1 MNYWIVIGC
10 LLVGMFISVKAKKL
24 NVTGALTG
32 GVLGFA
38 ICLGAGIPGL
48 VMLGTFFIV
57 GSVATSWKL
66 TDKIAA
72 GLAESNKG
80 RRTASQVIANA
91 GVAGL
96 VGLLAWLYPTK
107 ADLFQ
112 LMLAASFASATADTC
127 ASELGNVYGRR
138 FYNILTWRSDT
149 KGLDGVV
156 SLEGTLLGFLGSCL
170 IGGIYALGWG
180 WGWSVI
186 WILLAGTIGNLVD
199 SMLGGSLERSGY
211 LKNDA
216 VNFLNTFVAALVA
229 LLLDFVS

>member
-1 MNYWIVIGC
+1 MLYWIVIGC
-10 LLVGMFISVKAKKL
+10 LLVGMFMSVRARKL

-38 ICLGAGIPGL
+38 IFLGAGLPGL

-72 GLAESNKG
+72 GLAEANKG
-80 RRTASQVIANA
+80 RRTAFQVMANA

-96 VGLLAWLYPTK
+96 AGLLAWLYPGQ

-127 ASELGNVYGRR
+127 ASELGNVYGRH
-138 FYNILTWRSDT
+138 FYNILTWRRDT
-149 KGLDGVV
+149 RGLDGVI

-180 WGWSVI
+180 WDWPVV

-199 SMLGGSLERSGY
+199 SILGGSLERSGY

-216 VNFLNTFVAALVA
+216 VNFLNTFVAALVT
-229 LLLDFVS
+229 LLLNYLF

>member
-1 MNYWIVIGC
+1 MLYWIVISC

-32 GVLGFA
+32 GALGIA
-38 ICLGAGIPGL
+38 IFLGAGLPGL

-80 RRTASQVIANA
+80 RRTASQVLANA

-96 VGLLAWLYPTK
+96 VGLLAWLYPTQ

-127 ASELGNVYGRR
+127 ASELGNVYGRH

-199 SMLGGSLERSGY
+199 SILGGSLERSGY
-211 LKNDA
+211 LTNDA

-229 LLLDFVS
+229 LLLDYLV